1 MKYLIPMLSVL
12 IFTCA
17 MTAQKVPYQG
27 NKIGHV
33 WSSETWGQK
42 ELAELAE
49 LKQKGPIRHDVPIV
63 CGEGDGKCG
72 VKDCKCSCHKKDARK
87 HSHKKA
93 APKGRPGVKGK
104 RGARA
109 KGKRGGRSIRG
120 RSSRSSGKRSTSRR
134 SSPPSRRGRP
144 TKKAQDGIDQTD
156 RKKWVD
162 AIKKKLQ
169 NSNKLQGDAL
179 RKRIQE
185 FRKNN
190 TIPQSKSISSHWL
203 IAK

>member
-1 MKYLIPMLSVL
+1 MKYLIPMLSVF

-93 APKGRPGVKGK
+93 TSRGRPG
-104 RGARA
+104 A
-109 KGKRGGRSIRG
+109 KGKRGGRSTRG

-144 TKKAQDGIDQTD
+144 TKKAQDAQQVD

>member
-1 MKYLIPMLSVL
+1 MLSVF

-93 APKGRPGVKGK
+93 TSRGRPG
-104 RGARA
+104 A

-120 RSSRSSGKRSTSRR
+120 RSSRPGSKRGTSRR
-134 SSPPSRRGRP
+134 SGPPSKKGSSKIKKGMEARRKGWL
-144 TKKAQDGIDQTD
+144 DINSNE
-156 RKKWVD
+156 RKKVED
-162 AIKKKLQ
+162 LIKKRLKVI
-169 NSNKLQGDAL
+169 NEES
-179 RKRIQE
+179 RKIDW
-185 FRKNN
+185 RKFA
-190 TIPQSKSISSHWL
+190 QARK
-203 IAK
+203 